1 MDTKRITEPERLVS
15 AYLQR
20 PIRSYEEALKAR
32 DSARSTPEPSY
43 LRLTTERPVDTE

>member
-20 PIRSYEEALKAR
+20 PIRSYEEATKAR
-32 DSARSTPEPSY
+32 KSVRSVEASY
-43 LRLTTERPVDTE
+43 TKLVTDYPVDTD

>member
-1 MDTKRITEPERLVS
+1 METKRITEPDRLVS

-32 DSARSTPEPSY
+32 ESVRSTEAAY
-43 LRLTTERPVDTE
+43 TRLVAERAVDID